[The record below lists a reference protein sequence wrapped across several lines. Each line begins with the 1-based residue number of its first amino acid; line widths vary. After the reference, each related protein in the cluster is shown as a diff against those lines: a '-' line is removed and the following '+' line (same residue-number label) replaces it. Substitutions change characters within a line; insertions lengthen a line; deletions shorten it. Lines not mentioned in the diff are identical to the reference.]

1 MFLRSRLTG
10 SVDLSVSCFSSM
22 GLSWLVDVSN
32 VDGNMQ
38 KPAKP
43 AIPAVTLDMGLILPA
58 LIYRY
63 GVFVN
68 KSVNFDFNRNLML
81 LLLLM
86 KTWVLQRE
94 VLS

>member
-1 MFLRSRLTG
+1 MN
-10 SVDLSVSCFSSM
+10 
-22 GLSWLVDVSN
+22 VSN

-43 AIPAVTLDMGLILPA
+43 VIPAVTLDMGLTLPA
-58 LIYRY
+58 SIIIWLFIK
-63 GVFVN
+63 
-68 KSVNFDFNRNLML
+68 KSVNFDFNRNLMFL
-81 LLLLM
+81 LLLL